1 MSSNNHQGRHKIICK
16 IPQSRKIKEDNTNSE
31 EEEDDKE
38 KELKKFKISRK
49 LRKRE
54 NLNFLKTS
62 LLSKSVPN
70 IAIDTNIT
78 IPRRKR
84 SNTIS
89 QPISIPNKRIVRL
102 TAEALSQQ
110 NENKVPSFTYKQNI
124 LSGESSSSGNND
136 LVPITLVKCDDIKIH
151 FDQKYTPNT
160 STSLP
165 STTRNNLLLHSL
177 QTKKSLLNYLD
188 NFEIGETS
196 NCSKSPSLNTFS
208 PIAGEKIQQRH
219 PKPSILDDTSIEP
232 IHQNNSNDYP
242 TKPWQG
248 QSLTSFLQAAQF
260 ARANTDLERENAH
273 FSISEAMISAIEQVK
288 WNQIEKQKLRK
299 NWELNRSSR
308 RKYGNKL
315 IKKWDNDD
323 VISSDTLSSNS
334 SSHLSDLSS
343 DDDFAVSTVNY
354 KFISFQRINS

>member
-1 MSSNNHQGRHKIICK
+1 MSHQGRHKIICK
-16 IPQSRKIKEDNTNSE
+16 IPQNRKLKEDNTNSE

-38 KELKKFKISRK
+38 KFKNSRK
-49 LRKRE
+49 LRKT
-54 NLNFLKTS
+54 LKRNS
-62 LLSKSVPN
+62 LSKSVPN
-70 IAIDTNIT
+70 IAIDTNQ

-89 QPISIPNKRIVRL
+89 QPITIPNKRIVRL

-110 NENKVPSFTYKQNI
+110 NEKQVPSFTYKQTI

-136 LVPITLVKCDDIKIH
+136 LIPITLVKCDDIKIH

-165 STTRNNLLLHSL
+165 STTRNNFLLHSI
-177 QTKKSLLNYLD
+177 QTKKSLFNYLD

-196 NCSKSPSLNTFS
+196 NYSKSPSLNTFS

-219 PKPSILDDTSIEP
+219 SKPSILDDTSIEP
-232 IHQNNSNDYP
+232 IRQSNPNDYP

-288 WNQIEKQKLRK
+288 WNQIEKQKLRR

-308 RKYGNKL
+308 KKYENKL

-323 VISSDTLSSNS
+323 VLSSETVSSNS

-343 DDDFAVSTVNY
+343 DDDFAVSTV
-354 KFISFQRINS
+354 SFHHL